1 MSSQTLPRVVVL
13 PMIISFKASID
24 GTTNQI
30 IIYSF
35 DLLTEQLKEASK
47 KTFISYISVRG

>member
-1 MSSQTLPRVVVL
+1 MSSQTLPHVVVL

-24 GTTNQI
+24 GTTIQI

-47 KTFISYISVRG
+47 KTFIS